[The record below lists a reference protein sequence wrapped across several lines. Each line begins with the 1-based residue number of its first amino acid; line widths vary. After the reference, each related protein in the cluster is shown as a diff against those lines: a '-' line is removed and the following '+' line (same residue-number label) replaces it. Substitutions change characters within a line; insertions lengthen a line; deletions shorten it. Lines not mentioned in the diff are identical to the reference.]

1 LALYKGGAFLHPE
14 QGDEKERKV
23 MIDSLEPTLI
33 KAAGAAHSWLTVQ
46 GDGFRLDSRNK
57 EKHGSTHAG
66 VRINQRYVATRP

>member
-1 LALYKGGAFLHPE
+1 MALYKGGAFLHPE

-33 KAAGAAHSWLTVQ
+33 EAASAARSWLTVQ

-57 EKHGSTHAG
+57 EKHGSNHSG
-66 VRINQRYVATRP
+66 VRNTEREVATRP